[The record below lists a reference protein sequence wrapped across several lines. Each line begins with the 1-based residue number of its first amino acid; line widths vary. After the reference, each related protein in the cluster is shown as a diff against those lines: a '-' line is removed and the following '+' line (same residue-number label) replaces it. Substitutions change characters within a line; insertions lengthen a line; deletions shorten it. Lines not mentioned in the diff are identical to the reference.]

1 MNQQVMSPKK
11 RDARS
16 AAQAGPA
23 VVVDGPNR
31 TDNNH
36 LEEKST
42 VPVGAL
48 DKVLAMLGGLFERI
62 NRMEVSQKEQASK
75 GQKGSPESIFGSAL
89 GVGAGMTLQT
99 LERTPPPKK
108 SSNASPATYFGARR
122 HNQMKI
128 GGRPAD

>member
-1 MNQQVMSPKK
+1 MIPKK
-11 RDARS
+11 RDARA
-16 AAQAGPA
+16 AAQSRPA

-36 LEEKST
+36 LEEESAA
-42 VPVGAL
+42 PVGAMY
-48 DKVLAMLGGLFERI
+48 KMLAMLGDLSKRI

-89 GVGAGMTLQT
+89 GVGVGMTLQA
-99 LERTPPPKK
+99 LERTPPPKR
-108 SSNASPATYFGARR
+108 SPNVSPATYFGARR